1 MFEIS
6 IIIDPNELHVVS
18 SVGLFSELAMFAKM
32 LNIVESFQS
41 LGFTIEKD
49 EERNFCY
56 WVLNNNKDAV
66 FYIETNKVKT
76 LRVG

>member
-6 IIIDPNELHVVS
+6 IVIDPNNLHIDTG
-18 SVGLFSELAMFAKM
+18 VGKFSELAMFAQ
-32 LNIVESFQS
+32 LLRLVESFQL

-49 EERNFCY
+49 EERQFCY

-66 FYIETNKVKT
+66 FYIETNKK
-76 LRVG
+76 